1 MFKLILALLLFS
13 YSVTTFADEW
23 TSADSYR
30 ETTFQV
36 LNIIDWGQT
45 RYIAQH
51 PEKFRERPS
60 SEGGISDF
68 IGSKPTEKG
77 VDSFMLKVSV
87 IHAAISYFLPNDWR
101 DAFQYVTIGM
111 KLNATIGNASIGIK
125 VSF

>member
-51 PEKFRERPS
+51 PDQFREPPS
-60 SEGGISDF
+60 DEGRSRNWSGC
-68 IGSKPTEKG
+68 
-77 VDSFMLKVSV
+77 
-87 IHAAISYFLPNDWR
+87 
-101 DAFQYVTIGM
+101 
-111 KLNATIGNASIGIK
+111 
-125 VSF
+125 